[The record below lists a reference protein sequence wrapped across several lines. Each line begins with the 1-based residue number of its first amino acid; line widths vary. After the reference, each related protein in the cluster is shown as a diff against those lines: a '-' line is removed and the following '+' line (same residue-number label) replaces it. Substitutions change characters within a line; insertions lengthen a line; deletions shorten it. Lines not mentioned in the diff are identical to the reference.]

1 MNQFLMKLKKIKK
14 KKKMNQFLMKLKKI
28 KNKNQIMSNFSI
40 SIIFFYHFLNI
51 CDEIKIGPFALK

>member
-1 MNQFLMKLKKIKK
+1 
-14 KKKMNQFLMKLKKI
+14 MNQFLMKLKKI
-28 KNKNQIMSNFSI
+28 KNKNQIMMSNFPI